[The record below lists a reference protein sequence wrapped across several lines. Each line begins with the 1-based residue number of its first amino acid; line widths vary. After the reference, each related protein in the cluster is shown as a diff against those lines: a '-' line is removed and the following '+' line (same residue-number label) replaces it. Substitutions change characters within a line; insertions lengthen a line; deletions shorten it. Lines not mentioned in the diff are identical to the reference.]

1 MIEASL
7 SICKNLDE
15 IIVVA
20 DRLAPGI
27 KAKHWKTPI
36 TIKSKKFTC
45 GKLGGPLLATEEFSE
60 RRIDAYTQA
69 YREVVDKK
77 Y

>member
-1 MIEASL
+1 MPCRIIEESKSPTLVFSSANVKAPIIAGKESRTEIMIEASL

-27 KAKHWKTPI
+27 KAKH
-36 TIKSKKFTC
+36 
-45 GKLGGPLLATEEFSE
+45 
-60 RRIDAYTQA
+60 
-69 YREVVDKK
+69 
-77 Y
+77 